1 MPFRPRSPAA
11 RAALRGR
18 RARVTGKS
26 DAFTAVRA
34 IPDTGP
40 LRANPRAIPNGRAL
54 RAAAHAVLPTLRLA
68 RGCRALRPVAAR
80 QPRAL

>member
-1 MPFRPRSPAA
+1 MRLLPRSSAPCAA
-11 RAALRGR
+11 WRGR

-26 DAFTAVRA
+26 DAFTAVRT
-34 IPDTGP
+34 IPGTGP
-40 LRANPRAIPNGRAL
+40 LRTNPRAIPNGRAL
-54 RAAAHAVLPTLRLA
+54 CAAAPAVLPTLRLA

>member
-1 MPFRPRSPAA
+1 MCLFPRSSAPCAA
-11 RAALRGR
+11 FRGR
-18 RARVTGKS
+18 RARVVGKS
-26 DAFTAVRA
+26 DAFTVPRA
-34 IPDTGP
+34 IPDTAP

-54 RAAAHAVLPTLRLA
+54 CAAAPAVLPTLRLA